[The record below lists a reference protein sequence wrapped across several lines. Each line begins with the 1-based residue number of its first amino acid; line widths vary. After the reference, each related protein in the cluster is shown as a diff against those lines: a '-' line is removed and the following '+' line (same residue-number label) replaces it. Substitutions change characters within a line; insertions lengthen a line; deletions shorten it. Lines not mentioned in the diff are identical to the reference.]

1 MNATSTSS
9 PATPKVF
16 VVDDD
21 PSVRLSLSR
30 LLASV
35 DLEVET
41 FSCAE
46 SFLSADRS
54 DARGCA
60 VLDVKLPQLDGLELQ
75 RRLADA
81 RVGLPI
87 IFLTGQGDI
96 PMSVRA
102 MKAGAV
108 EFMTKPFQPA
118 DLIAAVRDAIERDRV
133 ARIERDD
140 LAALTARYESLT
152 AREREVM
159 RGVVAGQLNKQ
170 IAAEFGTREATV
182 KEQRA
187 KVMEKMRVGSVAEL
201 VRFALR
207 LGHLEAADEGR
218 LK

>member
-1 MNATSTSS
+1 MNATSTISS
-9 PATPKVF
+9 PVSKVF

-21 PSVRLSLSR
+21 ASVRASLSR

-35 DLEVET
+35 DLTVET
-41 FSCAE
+41 FPCAE
-46 SFLSADRS
+46 SFLSADHS

-81 RVGLPI
+81 RVNLPI

-108 EFMTKPFQPA
+108 EFMTKPFRPE
-118 DLIAAVRDAIERDRV
+118 DLIAAVREAIERDRV

-140 LAALTARYESLT
+140 LAELTSRYASLT

-187 KVMEKMRVGSVAEL
+187 KVMEKMRAGSVPEL

-207 LGHLEAADEGR
+207 LGHLDGADGGR
-218 LK
+218 GR

>member
-1 MNATSTSS
+1 MNATSTPS
-9 PATPKVF
+9 PAAPKVF

-21 PSVRLSLSR
+21 PSVRTSLSR

-54 DARGCA
+54 AARGCA

-187 KVMEKMRVGSVAEL
+187 KVMEKMRAGSVAEL

-207 LGHLEAADEGR
+207 LGHLEAGDEGR